1 MGVTNFCLIR
11 NPSLLMA
18 SSEPKKFAGIVM
30 LVTGTGNK
38 IVYRFGR
45 ARGVRGRRPHAEGPY
60 VADAM
65 SKAGAALG
73 I

>member
-1 MGVTNFCLIR
+1 MIKAANGILK
-11 NPSLLMA
+11 
-18 SSEPKKFAGIVM
+18 PKKFAGIVM

-65 SKAGAALG
+65 IDVL
-73 I
+73 